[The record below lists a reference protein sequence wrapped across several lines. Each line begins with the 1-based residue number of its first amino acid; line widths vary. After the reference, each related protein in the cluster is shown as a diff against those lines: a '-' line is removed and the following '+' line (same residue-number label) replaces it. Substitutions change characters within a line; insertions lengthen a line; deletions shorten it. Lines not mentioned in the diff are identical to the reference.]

1 MINRA
6 PEQNPTLL
14 KIINQNPS
22 ANNINSQCLVRNQKL
37 QYMHINKK
45 IRCINQNKNQT
56 METQKNDISDGTSR
70 KEY

>member
-45 IRCINQNKNQT
+45 I
-56 METQKNDISDGTSR
+56 
-70 KEY
+70 